1 MCFFTFSEVRVM
13 LLRGAAALRNKVE
26 DEVQVPTRSL
36 QGHPGQHQQCP
47 QGLSEMDKHTIIR
60 DDICHKHTSSA
71 CVKLFSLG

>member
-36 QGHPGQHQQCP
+36 QGHLGH
-47 QGLSEMDKHTIIR
+47 HR
-60 DDICHKHTSSA
+60 RHCHHA
-71 CVKLFSLG
+71 Q